1 MSQASPII
9 IERPRTLRTRS
20 KTRFLLPA
28 ARIVLG
34 LIFVYAAYAKLHFNG
49 AWHLRDYYFFFAMSI
64 DSYRMLPLVMV
75 QWMARILPWLEV
87 GLGALLIVG
96 AGVRWAGLAVTMLL
110 VVFMVALAHA
120 ALGGLEINCGCFGTG
135 SVKPGRE
142 LMLDGVLLAL
152 ALSVTVGGFLSR
164 RAGKPQA

>member
-1 MSQASPII
+1 MSQASPIV
-9 IERPRTLRTRS
+9 IERPRTPS
-20 KTRFLLPA
+20 KVRFLLPA

-49 AWHLRDYYFFFAMSI
+49 AWHLGDYYFFFAMSI
-64 DSYRMLPLVMV
+64 DSYRMLPLVIV
-75 QWMARILPWLEV
+75 QWMARTLPWLEL
-87 GLGALLIVG
+87 GLGVLLIVG
-96 AGVRWAGLAVTMLL
+96 AGVRWAGLAVTALL
-110 VVFMVALAHA
+110 VVFMIALTHA

-142 LMLDGVLLAL
+142 LMVDGVLLVLAVSVAL
-152 ALSVTVGGFLSR
+152 GGFLSH

>member
-1 MSQASPII
+1 MSQATPIV
-9 IERPRTLRTRS
+9 IERPRTPS
-20 KTRFLLPA
+20 KVRFFLPA

-64 DSYRMLPLVMV
+64 DSYRMLPLVIV
-75 QWMARILPWLEV
+75 QWMARTLPWLEL
-87 GLGALLIVG
+87 GLGVLLIVG
-96 AGVRWAGLAVTMLL
+96 AGVRWAGLAVTALL
-110 VVFMVALAHA
+110 VVFMIALTHA

-142 LMLDGVLLAL
+142 LMVDGILLAL
-152 ALSVTVGGFLSR
+152 AVSVTLGGFLSH
-164 RAGKPQA
+164 RAGKSQA

>member
-1 MSQASPII
+1 V
-9 IERPRTLRTRS
+9 
-20 KTRFLLPA
+20 RFLLIA

-34 LIFVYAAYAKLHFNG
+34 LIFVYAAYAKLHFNS

-64 DSYRMLPLVMV
+64 DSYRMLPLIIV
-75 QWMARILPWLEV
+75 QWMARILPWLEL
-87 GLGALLIVG
+87 GLGAMLVIG
-96 AGVRWAGLAVTMLL
+96 AGVRWAGLVLSMLL
-110 VVFMVALAHA
+110 VVFMIALAHA

-152 ALSVTVGGFLSR
+152 ALAVTAGGFLSH
-164 RAGKPQA
+164 RAGKSQA

>member
-1 MSQASPII
+1 M
-9 IERPRTLRTRS
+9 RS
-20 KTRFLLPA
+20 KVRFLLIA

-64 DSYRMLPLVMV
+64 DSYRMLPLIIV
-75 QWMARILPWLEV
+75 QWMARILPWLEL
-87 GLGALLIVG
+87 GLGALLVVG
-96 AGVRWAGLAVTMLL
+96 AGVRWAGLVLSALL
-110 VVFMVALAHA
+110 VVFMMALAHA

-152 ALSVTVGGFLSR
+152 ALAVTMGGFLSH
-164 RAGKPQA
+164 RAGKSQA

>member
-1 MSQASPII
+1 MSQASPIV
-9 IERPRTLRTRS
+9 IERPRTPSTV
-20 KTRFLLPA
+20 RFLLPA

-64 DSYRMLPLVMV
+64 DSYRMLPLVIV
-75 QWMARILPWLEV
+75 QWMARTLPWLEL
-87 GLGALLIVG
+87 GLGVVLIVG
-96 AGVRWAGLAVTMLL
+96 AGVRWAGLAVTALL
-110 VVFMVALAHA
+110 VVFMIALTHA

-142 LMLDGVLLAL
+142 LMVDGVLLAL
-152 ALSVTVGGFLSR
+152 AVSVTLGGFLSH

>member
-1 MSQASPII
+1 MSQASPIV
-9 IERPRTLRTRS
+9 IERPRTRG
-20 KTRFLLPA
+20 KMWILLPV
-28 ARIVLG
+28 ARIALG
-34 LIFVYAAYAKLHFNG
+34 LVFVYAAYAKLHFNG

-64 DSYRMLPLVMV
+64 DSYRMLPLAIV
-75 QWMARILPWLEV
+75 QWMARILPWLEL
-87 GLGALLIVG
+87 GLGAVLIAG
-96 AGVRWAGLAVTMLL
+96 AGVRWAGLAVTALI
-110 VVFMVALAHA
+110 VVFMIALAHA

-152 ALSVTVGGFLSR
+152 ALSVTVGGFLSH

>member
-1 MSQASPII
+1 MSQATPIV
-9 IERPRTLRTRS
+9 IERPRTPS
-20 KTRFLLPA
+20 KVRFFLPA

-64 DSYRMLPLVMV
+64 DSYRMLPLVIV
-75 QWMARILPWLEV
+75 QWMARTLPWLEL
-87 GLGALLIVG
+87 GLGVLLIVG
-96 AGVRWAGLAVTMLL
+96 AGVRWAGLAVTALL
-110 VVFMVALAHA
+110 VVFMIALTHA

-142 LMLDGVLLAL
+142 LMVDGILLAL
-152 ALSVTVGGFLSR
+152 AVSVTLGGFLSH